1 LTRVS
6 NPASPFITIACLG
19 MVAFGIVLT
28 TLGASLPVFIERF
41 GIDKTQAGALLSL
54 VSFGVLAGSL
64 SFGPIVDRRGYKGM
78 LVLSFAAIVAG
89 LELVAVAPT
98 LGLLRFALLVI
109 GFTGGMVNGG
119 VNALVGDVSGENRS
133 SALTFVGA
141 FFGVGAAG
149 VPLLL
154 SALAGTVPHA
164 AILAACGAFVLVPL
178 VVTWRTEFPESKQP
192 HGFPVHDARRL
203 LASPLLL
210 AIGAMMFLES
220 GVETTAGGWIP
231 TLFVEELQ
239 VAVERAPI
247 FLSIFWFG
255 LLIGR
260 LTLSRVLRTVAAS
273 RVLLAS
279 LAIAFVGSVLLVM
292 ARESVLAGVGVF
304 VLGAGFASTFPV
316 LFGVIGERF
325 AHLSGTALGIGMT
338 MALSGGMLMPYVT
351 GAIASSRGLRTS
363 FAIVPACLIVLWLM
377 VASSRQRLWPAQR
390 TI

>member
-1 LTRVS
+1 
-6 NPASPFITIACLG
+6 
-19 MVAFGIVLT
+19 M
-28 TLGASLPVFIERF
+28 
-41 GIDKTQAGALLSL
+41 
-54 VSFGVLAGSL
+54 
-64 SFGPIVDRRGYKGM
+64 
-78 LVLSFAAIVAG
+78 
-89 LELVAVAPT
+89 
-98 LGLLRFALLVI
+98 
-109 GFTGGMVNGG
+109 
-119 VNALVGDVSGENRS
+119 
-133 SALTFVGA
+133 
-141 FFGVGAAG
+141 
-149 VPLLL
+149 
-154 SALAGTVPHA
+154 
-164 AILAACGAFVLVPL
+164 
-178 VVTWRTEFPESKQP
+178 
-192 HGFPVHDARRL
+192 
-203 LASPLLL
+203 
-210 AIGAMMFLES
+210 
-220 GVETTAGGWIP
+220 
-231 TLFVEELQ
+231 ELQ
-239 VAVERAPI
+239 RRI
-247 FLSIFWFG
+247 GILSFLSIFWFG

-292 ARESVLAGVGVF
+292 ARESVLAGIGVF